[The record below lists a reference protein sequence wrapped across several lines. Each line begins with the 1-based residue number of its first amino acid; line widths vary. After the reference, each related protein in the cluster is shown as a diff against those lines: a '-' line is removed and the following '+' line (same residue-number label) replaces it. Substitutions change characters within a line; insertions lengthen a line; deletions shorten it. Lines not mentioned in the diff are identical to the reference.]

1 MTRVQECV
9 FLLCDPLLPSR
20 FYASGSSLPCV
31 NVSPALTQFLG
42 TRFRGLEF
50 SPSSIPLLPDWAG
63 PGPPQP
69 PQVISKTHLG
79 LLGSLEVWTGSL
91 TELLGRGGE
100 TLLAGILLWPLKC
113 EPPATSE
120 PPSFSVAAGLSASSS
135 MGQMT
140 QACNL
145 MET

>member
-1 MTRVQECV
+1 M
-9 FLLCDPLLPSR
+9 LCDPLLPSR

-42 TRFRGLEF
+42 TRFLGDWN
-50 SPSSIPLLPDWAG
+50 SAPPPSLSSLLFPDWAG

-69 PQVISKTHLG
+69 PQVVSKSHLG

>member
-1 MTRVQECV
+1 MQECV

-42 TRFRGLEF
+42 TRFLGDWNSAPPPSLSSLTGLAQVPHSLPRWYL
-50 SPSSIPLLPDWAG
+50 SPTWACWA
-63 PGPPQP
+63 PWRY
-69 PQVISKTHLG
+69 G
-79 LLGSLEVWTGSL
+79 LAL

-120 PPSFSVAAGLSASSS
+120 PPSFSVSAGLSASSS